1 MNFGQLKKVTDDTFY
16 FNSCEKSPFVNSK
29 ELSRPHPLVQENP
42 GCFVSNT
49 YPRVALEFCNIFGI
63 RQEC

>member
-1 MNFGQLKKVTDDTFY
+1 MSTKVTTH
-16 FNSCEKSPFVNSK
+16 STLLLVKSPHLYIPYNSAGCT
-29 ELSRPHPLVQENP
+29 LLVQENP
-42 GCFVSNT
+42 GFSVSKA